1 MATLPNKHKE
11 INMEK
16 LDFIN
21 ALDEIDLVLTITIS
35 AFDAEINEQHLCL
48 LKDSINL
55 SQRELSALLQKLEFM
70 SQSDW
75 LV

>member
-1 MATLPNKHKE
+1 
-11 INMEK
+11 MEK
-16 LDFIN
+16 LDLIN

-35 AFDAEINEQHLCL
+35 AFDVETNQQHSCL
-48 LKDSINL
+48 LKDCINL
-55 SQRELSALLQKLEFM
+55 SQRKLSALLQKLEFM